1 MKSGTRN
8 LVIVAAAIVVLGGA
22 AAVLALTGGGKG
34 ASSSAASSS
43 INLISKKSDDVVSM
57 SVKNKKGSYQ
67 IVPEIVPAN
76 SAAANF
82 TASGSASS
90 ASSGSATTT
99 TYTVEG
105 LDGAPVDSSLTQQV
119 FQNGYSLVGSQD
131 LGETGKPEEFGLKDP
146 QATVEVHYKDGKSI
160 TYLIGNASATDS
172 TAYYMCTQGSSRVYV
187 VSVDP
192 GIFESKTYFVKKDI
206 LSISSDGSGTASSD
220 SSGANDFTAI
230 TLTGKNYAKPIVLYQ
245 EGSAL
250 AMTSPYKASLDATN
264 LTALEGALTTVTA
277 ASVEAVN
284 PDAAALK
291 KYGLDNPA
299 AAVSFLVNNGAYKLL
314 AGSKTGDNYYVML
327 DKGKIVYQVAASSID
342 AWVNTT
348 AFALRSKNLL
358 IPAVSTVK
366 TVTFSKGGASSS
378 VTVARTK
385 DEKQSTQDNTVYTY
399 TATAAGG
406 TKLDYDKV
414 YQPFYAKLIAP
425 EILEE
430 SAAKPSGSPVYALEY
445 QYFDKSGK
453 DTVQFYAAGDRRY
466 LAAVN
471 GETAGIVTSSD
482 IDTLYAE
489 WQQMLSGKT
498 GS

>member
-22 AAVLALTGGGKG
+22 AAALALTGGGKG
-34 ASSSAASSS
+34 TSSSAAVSS
-43 INLISKKSDDVVSM
+43 INLISKKSDDVLSM

-67 IVPEIVPAN
+67 LVPEVVPAN

-82 TASGSASS
+82 TNSGSASS
-90 ASSGSATTT
+90 GASSGTTT
-99 TYTVEG
+99 TYSVEG
-105 LDGAPVDSSLTQQV
+105 LDGAPLDSSLTQQV

-131 LGETGKPEEFGLKDP
+131 LGETGKLEEFGLKDP

-206 LSISSDGSGTASSD
+206 LSIGSD
-220 SSGANDFTAI
+220 SAGSTGGAPNDFTEI
-230 TLTGKNYAKPIVLYQ
+230 TLTGKNYAKPIILNK

-250 AMTSPYKASLDATN
+250 AMTSPYKASLDTTS
-264 LTALEGALTTVTA
+264 LTALENALTTVTA

-299 AAVSFLVNNGAYKLL
+299 ASVSFLVNKGAYKLL

-327 DKGKIVYQVAASSID
+327 DKGKIVYQVAAGSVD

-358 IPAVSTVK
+358 IPVISTVK
-366 TVTFSKGGASSS
+366 TVTFSKSGASSS
-378 VTVARTK
+378 ITVARTK

-399 TATAAGG
+399 TATAADG
-406 TKLDYDKV
+406 TKLDYSKA
-414 YQPFYAKLIAP
+414 YQPFYSKLITP

-430 SAAKPSGSPVYALEY
+430 SAAKPSGSPVYTLEY

-453 DTVQFYAAGDRRY
+453 DTVQFYTAGDRRY
-466 LAAVN
+466 LAVVN

>member
-22 AAVLALTGGGKG
+22 AAALALTGGGKG
-34 ASSSAASSS
+34 TSSSAASSS
-43 INLISKKSDDVVSM
+43 INLISKKSEDVVSM

-67 IVPEIVPAN
+67 IVPEVVPAN

-131 LGETGKPEEFGLKDP
+131 LGETGKLEEFGLKDP
-146 QATVEVHYKDGKSI
+146 QATVEVRYKDGSSI
-160 TYLIGNASATDS
+160 TYLLGNASATDS
-172 TAYYMCTQGSSRVYV
+172 TAYYMCTQGSTRVYV
-187 VSVDP
+187 VSVDA
-192 GIFESKTYFVKKDI
+192 GIFEGKTYFVKKDI
-206 LSISSDGSGTASSD
+206 LSISSDSSSTSSTGST
-220 SSGANDFTAI
+220 ANDFTAI
-230 TLTGKNYAKPIVLYQ
+230 TLTGKNYAKPIVMYK

-299 AAVSFLVNNGAYKLL
+299 ASVSFLVNNGAYKLL

-327 DKGKIVYQVAASSID
+327 DKGKIVYQVAAGSVD

-348 AFALRSKNLL
+348 AFALRGKNLL
-358 IPAVSTVK
+358 TPVISTVK

-378 VTVARTK
+378 VTVARAK

-399 TATAAGG
+399 TATAGGG

-414 YQPFYAKLIAP
+414 YQPFYAKLITP

-430 SAAKPSGSPVYALEY
+430 STAKPAGSPAYALEY

-466 LAAVN
+466 LAVVN

-482 IDTLYAE
+482 IDTLYTE